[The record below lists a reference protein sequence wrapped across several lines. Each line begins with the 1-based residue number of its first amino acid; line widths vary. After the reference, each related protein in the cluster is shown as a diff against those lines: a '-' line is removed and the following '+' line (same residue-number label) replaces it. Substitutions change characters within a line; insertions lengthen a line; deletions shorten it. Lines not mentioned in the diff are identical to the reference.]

1 MLSAWASF
9 GVLLAAALILL
20 ATLTP
25 LDGEGSCGSLL
36 GLTDKLWHAL
46 LFTLLGV
53 PVALRY
59 ATSRAAARSP
69 LRVLLMVVLAIWLF
83 AALDELAQR
92 WVEGRDADLGD
103 WIADMGGALTGLLL
117 GSLVLRFVLARSS

>member
-1 MLSAWASF
+1 MLGAWASF

-25 LDGEGSCGSLL
+25 LDGEGSGGSLL
-36 GLTDKLWHAL
+36 GLPDKLWHVL
-46 LFTLLGV
+46 LFMLLGV

-83 AALDELAQR
+83 AALDELGQR
-92 WVEGRDADLGD
+92 WVDGRDPDLGD
-103 WIADMGGALTGLLL
+103 WIADMAGALTGLLL
-117 GSLVLRFVLARSS
+117 GSLVLRFALARSS